1 MSLLT
6 DQEITRICNG
16 WPGNAEKAE
25 RDANTF

>member
-6 DQEITRICNG
+6 DREISSICNG

-25 RDANTF
+25 RDADTF